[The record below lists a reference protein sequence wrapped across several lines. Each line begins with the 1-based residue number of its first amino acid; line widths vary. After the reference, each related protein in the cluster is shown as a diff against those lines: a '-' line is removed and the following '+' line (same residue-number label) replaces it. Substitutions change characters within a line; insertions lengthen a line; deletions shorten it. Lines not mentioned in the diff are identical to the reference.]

1 MSFINPTTKNEEPNE
16 LLRLVKSLEIPLE
29 SFISTNEKYSN
40 MCFKKLLKE
49 SADDRIL
56 LKSKDILDLL
66 KEFMK
71 STEQMLLG
79 YSKPIIYDIYLTEE
93 KVKKNYN
100 IRINTEKISDLDENW
115 LLEFE
120 NYINKN
126 IALNNLCLD
135 DISIGLSTSERQVYR
150 KIKKLLNI
158 TPNKYVRILKLH
170 KAKQII
176 QDYTYDNVSQ
186 ISYAIGFND
195 VHYFSQ
201 LFCNQYGITPRLM
214 LNSDH
219 NHY

>member
-1 MSFINPTTKNEEPNE
+1 
-16 LLRLVKSLEIPLE
+16 
-29 SFISTNEKYSN
+29 
-40 MCFKKLLKE
+40 
-49 SADDRIL
+49 
-56 LKSKDILDLL
+56 
-66 KEFMK
+66 MK
-71 STEQMLLG
+71 STEQIILG

-93 KVKKNYN
+93 KVKKNCN

-135 DISIGLSTSERQVYR
+135 DISLGLSTSERQVYR

-176 QDYTYDNVSQ
+176 EDYTYDNVSQ

-201 LFCNQYGITPRLM
+201 LFCNQYGVTPRLM
-214 LNSDH
+214 LNSDY
-219 NHY
+219 NYC

>member
-1 MSFINPTTKNEEPNE
+1 MSLINNHKKGESRE
-16 LLRLVKSLEIPLE
+16 LLKLVKSLEVPIE
-29 SFISTNEKYSN
+29 SFIATNEKYSN
-40 MCFKKLLKE
+40 MSFKKLLNE
-49 SADDRIL
+49 SVDDRKL

-71 STEQMLLG
+71 STEQIILG

-93 KVKKNYN
+93 KVKKNCN
-100 IRINTEKISDLDENW
+100 IRINTEKISDLDVNW

-176 QDYTYDNVSQ
+176 EDYTYDNVSQ

-201 LFCNQYGITPRLM
+201 LFCNQYGVTPRLM
-214 LNSDH
+214 LNSDY
-219 NHY
+219 NYC